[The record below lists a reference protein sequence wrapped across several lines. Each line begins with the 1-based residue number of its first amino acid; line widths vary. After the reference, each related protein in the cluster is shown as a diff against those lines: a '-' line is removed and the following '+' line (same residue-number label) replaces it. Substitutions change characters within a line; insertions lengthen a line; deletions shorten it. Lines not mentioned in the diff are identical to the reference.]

1 MRINISLLL
10 GYGQTP
16 AGSNYNAHT
25 DPLFK
30 KLRLVKLADLFTLNV
45 LKMYYK
51 FKHARLPSYVENMVG
66 VRRSGRRVRSP
77 SGDYST
83 ANDAWK
89 SNVHKRCHASP
100 WRRIVASWRLVIV
113 TSYMRCAGNGQC
125 CPGDHQ
131 EFGGIFVAKRYQIF
145 GTAVSER
152 PGHFLISWLG
162 AVGSRWTLNREK
174 VGI

>member
-1 MRINISLLL
+1 MDSFHIWYKWSIAWEGVSHVMTL
-10 GYGQTP
+10 
-16 AGSNYNAHT
+16 
-25 DPLFK
+25 
-30 KLRLVKLADLFTLNV
+30 DLDLY
-45 LKMYYK
+45 LQGRWK
-51 FKHARLPSYVENMVG
+51 VG

-89 SNVHKRCHASP
+89 SNVHNRHASP

-113 TSYMRCAGNGQC
+113 TSYKRCAGNGLC